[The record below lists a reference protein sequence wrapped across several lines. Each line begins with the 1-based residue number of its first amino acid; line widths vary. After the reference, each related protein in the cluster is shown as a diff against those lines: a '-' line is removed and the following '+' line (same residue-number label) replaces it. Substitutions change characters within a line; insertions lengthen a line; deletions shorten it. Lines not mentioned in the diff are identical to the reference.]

1 MCYPITHAW
10 YVDCPITQS
19 NYKPDAYTFPLEL
32 KSGWW
37 LPIMFENFV
46 MVLISQCRFK
56 LETNYQ
62 ILSRHFCQQISL
74 LVRFFKLINVS
85 IKDFWVLFIVF
96 WSFISWF
103 YTTLKGKTRALIV
116 DLCRSPGKEAMIMGG
131 NQSVFFF
138 NVRIHYSLSLNFT
151 AYQMLIDSIIDIL
164 RRSTGNENENA
175 LSNRALSIWW
185 NNAAIA
191 RSVLKTL
198 SCKWTIPKGDS
209 IPIK

>member
-1 MCYPITHAW
+1 
-10 YVDCPITQS
+10 
-19 NYKPDAYTFPLEL
+19 
-32 KSGWW
+32 
-37 LPIMFENFV
+37 MFKNFV

-103 YTTLKGKTRALIV
+103 YITLKGKTRALIV
-116 DLCRSPGKEAMIMGG
+116 DLCRSPGKEAMIKMSIRIFFMRRSKKSWTAPKWEGIKAF
-131 NQSVFFF
+131 FFF

-175 LSNRALSIWW
+175 LSSRALSIWW

>member
-10 YVDCPITQS
+10 YVNCPITQS

-37 LPIMFENFV
+37 LPIMFKNFV

-85 IKDFWVLFIVF
+85 IKDFCSCHILLKFYLLVLHNIKRKDASAHCGSLQV
-96 WSFISWF
+96 SW
-103 YTTLKGKTRALIV
+103 KGSDDKDVNQNILHEEIQKV
-116 DLCRSPGKEAMIMGG
+116 LDCPNMGG

-138 NVRIHYSLSLNFT
+138 
-151 AYQMLIDSIIDIL
+151 
-164 RRSTGNENENA
+164 
-175 LSNRALSIWW
+175 
-185 NNAAIA
+185 
-191 RSVLKTL
+191 
-198 SCKWTIPKGDS
+198 
-209 IPIK
+209 

>member
-103 YTTLKGKTRALIV
+103 YITLKGKTRALIV
-116 DLCRSPGKEAMIMGG
+116 DLCRSPGKEAMIKM
-131 NQSVFFF
+131 SIRIFF
-138 NVRIHYSLSLNFT
+138 
-151 AYQMLIDSIIDIL
+151 M
-164 RRSTGNENENA
+164 RRSKKSWTAPTWEGIKAFSFLTSVYITHYRWTLQLTKCWSIA
-175 LSNRALSIWW
+175 LS
-185 NNAAIA
+185 
-191 RSVLKTL
+191 TY
-198 SCKWTIPKGDS
+198 
-209 IPIK
+209 